1 MNNAE
6 LSEKIK
12 VYLKPAAAKA
22 KKFEDTV
29 AVSISLISET
39 NEDLYVAVR
48 EGKILVAPYPY
59 NDNGCAIEAAPEV
72 IDKVFSGA
80 LSFADA
86 LDKGFVKVKSGDV
99 AKFKALEVLVPAKKA
114 AAKAPAKKAAPAK
127 AAKPAAKP
135 AAPAAKAEV
144 KAPAAKPAAPAAKA
158 EVKAPAAKPAAP
170 AAKAE
175 VKAPAA
181 KPAAPAAKA
190 EVKAPAAKPAA
201 PAAKAEVKAAP
212 KAPAKPAAKATK
224 KK

>member
-135 AAPAAKAEV
+135 AAPAAK
-144 KAPAAKPAAPAAKA
+144 PAAPAAKA
-158 EVKAPAAKPAAP
+158 
-170 AAKAE
+170 
-175 VKAPAA
+175 
-181 KPAAPAAKA
+181 AAPAAKA

>member
-1 MNNAE
+1 MNNVE
-6 LSEKIK
+6 LSEK
-12 VYLKPAAAKA
+12 VMGYLKPAAAKA

-29 AVSISLISET
+29 AVSISLISEA

-59 NDNGCAIEAAPEV
+59 NDNGCAIEAAPEI

-99 AKFKALEVLVPAKKA
+99 AKFKALEVLVSAKKA
-114 AAKAPAKKAAPAK
+114 AKAPVKAAAAKKAEAKPAAKAPAKVEA
-127 AAKPAAKP
+127 
-135 AAPAAKAEV
+135 
-144 KAPAAKPAAPAAKA
+144 KAPAAKPEVKAAPKAPAKVEAKA
-158 EVKAPAAKPAAP
+158 PAKVEAKAPAKVEAKAPAAKP
-170 AAKAE
+170 
-175 VKAPAA
+175 
-181 KPAAPAAKA
+181 
-190 EVKAPAAKPAA
+190 
-201 PAAKAEVKAAP
+201 EVKAAP

>member
-135 AAPAAKAEV
+135 AAPAAKPA
-144 KAPAAKPAAPAAKA
+144 APAAKAAAPAAKA

-190 EVKAPAAKPAA
+190 D
-201 PAAKAEVKAAP
+201 VKAAP
-212 KAPAKPAAKATK
+212 KAPAKLAAKATK

>member
-6 LSEKIK
+6 LSEK
-12 VYLKPAAAKA
+12 VMGYLKPAAAKA

-29 AVSISLISET
+29 AVSISLISEA

-59 NDNGCAIEAAPEV
+59 NDNGCAIEAAPEI

-114 AAKAPAKKAAPAK
+114 AKAPAKKAE
-127 AAKPAAKP
+127 AKPAAK
-135 AAPAAKAEV
+135 AAAKVEAKPEV
-144 KAPAAKPAAPAAKA
+144 KAPAKAEAKPAAKV
-158 EVKAPAAKPAAP
+158 EAKP
-170 AAKAE
+170 E
-175 VKAPAA
+175 V
-181 KPAAPAAKA
+181 
-190 EVKAPAAKPAA
+190 
-201 PAAKAEVKAAP
+201 
-212 KAPAKPAAKATK
+212 KAPAKPAAKAPAKATKPAKNSK

>member
-6 LSEKIK
+6 LSEK
-12 VYLKPAAAKA
+12 VMGYLKPAAAKA

-29 AVSISLISET
+29 AVSISLISEA

-59 NDNGCAIEAAPEV
+59 NDNGCAIEAAPEI
-72 IDKVFSGA
+72 IDKIFSGA
-80 LSFADA
+80 LSFTDA
-86 LDKGFVKVKSGDV
+86 LDKGFIKVKSGDV

-114 AAKAPAKKAAPAK
+114 VAKAPAKKAAPAK
-127 AAKPAAKP
+127 
-135 AAPAAKAEV
+135 
-144 KAPAAKPAAPAAKA
+144 
-158 EVKAPAAKPAAP
+158 
-170 AAKAE
+170 
-175 VKAPAA
+175 
-181 KPAAPAAKA
+181 
-190 EVKAPAAKPAA
+190 AAKPAA

>member
-6 LSEKIK
+6 LSEK
-12 VYLKPAAAKA
+12 VMGYLKPAAAKA

-29 AVSISLISET
+29 AVSISLISEA

-59 NDNGCAIEAAPEV
+59 NDNGCAIEAAPEI
-72 IDKVFSGA
+72 IDKIFSGA

-114 AAKAPAKKAAPAK
+114 AKAPAKKAEAKPEVKAAPAK
-127 AAKPAAKP
+127 AEAKPAAKV
-135 AAPAAKAEV
+135 E
-144 KAPAAKPAAPAAKA
+144 AKP
-158 EVKAPAAKPAAP
+158 EV
-170 AAKAE
+170 
-175 VKAPAA
+175 
-181 KPAAPAAKA
+181 
-190 EVKAPAAKPAA
+190 
-201 PAAKAEVKAAP
+201 
-212 KAPAKPAAKATK
+212 KAPAKPAAKAPAKAAKPAKNSK

>member
-6 LSEKIK
+6 LSEK
-12 VYLKPAAAKA
+12 VMGYLKPAAAKA

-29 AVSISLISET
+29 AVSISLISEA

-59 NDNGCAIEAAPEV
+59 NDNGCAIEAAPDV

-114 AAKAPAKKAAPAK
+114 AKAPEKKAE
-127 AAKPAAKP
+127 AKPAAKV
-135 AAPAAKAEV
+135 E
-144 KAPAAKPAAPAAKA
+144 
-158 EVKAPAAKPAAP
+158 
-170 AAKAE
+170 
-175 VKAPAA
+175 
-181 KPAAPAAKA
+181 
-190 EVKAPAAKPAA
+190 
-201 PAAKAEVKAAP
+201 AKAEVKAAP
-212 KAPAKPAAKATK
+212 AKAEVKAAPAKAEAKPAAKVEAKPAVKAPAKPAAKAAKNTK

>member
-12 VYLKPAAAKA
+12 AYLKPAAAKA

-48 EGKILVAPYPY
+48 EGKILVAPYAY
-59 NDNGCAIEAAPEV
+59 IDNGCAVEAAPEI

-80 LSFADA
+80 LSFAEA
-86 LDKGFVKVKSGDV
+86 LDKGFVKVKSGDI

-114 AAKAPAKKAAPAK
+114 AAKAPAKAPAK
-127 AAKPAAKP
+127 AAKPAAKAETK
-135 AAPAAKAEV
+135 AAPKAEV
-144 KAPAAKPAAPAAKA
+144 KAAPAPVAKPAAPVAKPAAPAAKPAAPAAKA
-158 EVKAPAAKPAAP
+158 
-170 AAKAE
+170 
-175 VKAPAA
+175 
-181 KPAAPAAKA
+181 
-190 EVKAPAAKPAA
+190 
-201 PAAKAEVKAAP
+201 
-212 KAPAKPAAKATK
+212 PAKPAVKANK

>member
-59 NDNGCAIEAAPEV
+59 NDNGCAIEAAPEI

-114 AAKAPAKKAAPAK
+114 AAKAPAKKAA
-127 AAKPAAKP
+127 AKPAAK
-135 AAPAAKAEV
+135 APAKKAE
-144 KAPAAKPAAPAAKA
+144 A
-158 EVKAPAAKPAAP
+158 KAPAAKPAAP

-212 KAPAKPAAKATK
+212 KAPAKPTAKANK

>member
-135 AAPAAKAEV
+135 AAPAAK
-144 KAPAAKPAAPAAKA
+144 PAAPAAKA
-158 EVKAPAAKPAAP
+158 AAP

>member
-6 LSEKIK
+6 LSEK
-12 VYLKPAAAKA
+12 VMGYLKPAASKA

-29 AVSISLISET
+29 AVSISLISEA

-59 NDNGCAIEAAPEV
+59 NDNGCAIEAAPEI

-99 AKFKALEVLVPAKKA
+99 AKFKALEVLVPTKKA
-114 AAKAPAKKAAPAK
+114 AAKSPAKKAAPAK
-127 AAKPAAKP
+127 KAEAKPAAKAPAKAAAPAKVEAKAPVKAEAKPAAPAKVEAKAPVKAEAKPAVPAKVEAKAPAKPAAKP
-135 AAPAAKAEV
+135 AAKAAKN
-144 KAPAAKPAAPAAKA
+144 
-158 EVKAPAAKPAAP
+158 
-170 AAKAE
+170 
-175 VKAPAA
+175 
-181 KPAAPAAKA
+181 
-190 EVKAPAAKPAA
+190 
-201 PAAKAEVKAAP
+201 
-212 KAPAKPAAKATK
+212 TK

>member
-12 VYLKPAAAKA
+12 AYLKPAAAKA

-48 EGKILVAPYPY
+48 EGKILVAPYAY
-59 NDNGCAIEAAPEV
+59 IDNGCAVEAAPEI

-114 AAKAPAKKAAPAK
+114 AAKAPAKKAVPAKAPAK
-127 AAKPAAKP
+127 AAAKPAAKAETKAAPKAEVKAAPAPVAKPAAPAAKTEVKAAPAPSAKP
-135 AAPAAKAEV
+135 AAPAAKA
-144 KAPAAKPAAPAAKA
+144 
-158 EVKAPAAKPAAP
+158 
-170 AAKAE
+170 
-175 VKAPAA
+175 
-181 KPAAPAAKA
+181 
-190 EVKAPAAKPAA
+190 
-201 PAAKAEVKAAP
+201 
-212 KAPAKPAAKATK
+212 PAKPAVKANK

>member
-6 LSEKIK
+6 LSEK
-12 VYLKPAAAKA
+12 VMGYLKPAAAKA

-29 AVSISLISET
+29 AVSISLISEA

-59 NDNGCAIEAAPEV
+59 NDNGCAIEAAPEI

-86 LDKGFVKVKSGDV
+86 LNKGFVKVKSGDV

-114 AAKAPAKKAAPAK
+114 AAQAPAKKAAPAK
-127 AAKPAAKP
+127 AP
-135 AAPAAKAEV
+135 AKAE
-144 KAPAAKPAAPAAKA
+144 
-158 EVKAPAAKPAAP
+158 
-170 AAKAE
+170 
-175 VKAPAA
+175 
-181 KPAAPAAKA
+181 
-190 EVKAPAAKPAA
+190 
-201 PAAKAEVKAAP
+201 AKAEVKAAP
-212 KAPAKPAAKATK
+212 AKAEAKPAAKVEAKPAVKAPAKPAAKAAKNTK

>member
-59 NDNGCAIEAAPEV
+59 NDNGCAIEAAPEI

-114 AAKAPAKKAAPAK
+114 AAKAPAKKAA
-127 AAKPAAKP
+127 AKPAAK
-135 AAPAAKAEV
+135 APAKKAE
-144 KAPAAKPAAPAAKA
+144 A
-158 EVKAPAAKPAAP
+158 
-170 AAKAE
+170 
-175 VKAPAA
+175 
-181 KPAAPAAKA
+181 
-190 EVKAPAAKPAA
+190 KAPAAKPAA

-212 KAPAKPAAKATK
+212 KAPAKPAAKANK

>member
-12 VYLKPAAAKA
+12 AYLKPAAAKA

-48 EGKILVAPYPY
+48 EGKILVAPYAY
-59 NDNGCAIEAAPEV
+59 IDNGCAVEAAPEI

-99 AKFKALEVLVPAKKA
+99 AKFKALEVLIPAKKEV
-114 AAKAPAKKAAPAK
+114 AKAPAKKAAPAK
-127 AAKPAAKP
+127 APAKAAAKPAAKAETKAAP
-135 AAPAAKAEV
+135 KAEVKVAPAAKTEV
-144 KAPAAKPAAPAAKA
+144 KAAPAPVAKPAAPAAKPAAPAAKA
-158 EVKAPAAKPAAP
+158 
-170 AAKAE
+170 
-175 VKAPAA
+175 
-181 KPAAPAAKA
+181 
-190 EVKAPAAKPAA
+190 
-201 PAAKAEVKAAP
+201 
-212 KAPAKPAAKATK
+212 PAKPAVKANK

>member
-6 LSEKIK
+6 LSEK
-12 VYLKPAAAKA
+12 VMGYLKPAASKA

-29 AVSISLISET
+29 AVSISLISEA

-59 NDNGCAIEAAPEV
+59 NDNGCAIEAAPEI

-99 AKFKALEVLVPAKKA
+99 AKFKALEVLVPTKKA
-114 AAKAPAKKAAPAK
+114 AAKAPAKKAEAKPAAKAPAK
-127 AAKPAAKP
+127 AAAPAKVEAKAPVKAEAKPAAPAKVEAKAPVKAEAKPAAPAKVEAKAPAKPAAKP
-135 AAPAAKAEV
+135 AAKAAKN
-144 KAPAAKPAAPAAKA
+144 
-158 EVKAPAAKPAAP
+158 
-170 AAKAE
+170 
-175 VKAPAA
+175 
-181 KPAAPAAKA
+181 
-190 EVKAPAAKPAA
+190 
-201 PAAKAEVKAAP
+201 
-212 KAPAKPAAKATK
+212 TK

>member
-6 LSEKIK
+6 LSEK
-12 VYLKPAAAKA
+12 VMGYLKPAAAKA

-29 AVSISLISET
+29 AVSISLISEA

-59 NDNGCAIEAAPEV
+59 NDNGCAIEAAPEI
-72 IDKVFSGA
+72 IDKIFSGA

-114 AAKAPAKKAAPAK
+114 AKAPAKKAEAKPEVKAAPAK
-127 AAKPAAKP
+127 AEAKPAAKV
-135 AAPAAKAEV
+135 E
-144 KAPAAKPAAPAAKA
+144 AKP
-158 EVKAPAAKPAAP
+158 EV
-170 AAKAE
+170 
-175 VKAPAA
+175 
-181 KPAAPAAKA
+181 
-190 EVKAPAAKPAA
+190 
-201 PAAKAEVKAAP
+201 
-212 KAPAKPAAKATK
+212 KAPAKPAAKAPAKATKPAKNSK

>member
-6 LSEKIK
+6 LSEK
-12 VYLKPAAAKA
+12 VMGYLKPAAAKA

-29 AVSISLISET
+29 AVSISLISEA

-59 NDNGCAIEAAPEV
+59 NDNGCAIEAAPEI
-72 IDKVFSGA
+72 IDKIFSGA

-114 AAKAPAKKAAPAK
+114 AKAPAKKAETKPEVKAAPAK
-127 AAKPAAKP
+127 AEAKPAAKV
-135 AAPAAKAEV
+135 E
-144 KAPAAKPAAPAAKA
+144 AKP
-158 EVKAPAAKPAAP
+158 EV
-170 AAKAE
+170 
-175 VKAPAA
+175 
-181 KPAAPAAKA
+181 
-190 EVKAPAAKPAA
+190 
-201 PAAKAEVKAAP
+201 
-212 KAPAKPAAKATK
+212 KAPAKPAAKAPAKAAKPAKNSK

>member
-59 NDNGCAIEAAPEV
+59 NDNGCAIEAAPEI

-114 AAKAPAKKAAPAK
+114 AAKAPAKKAA
-127 AAKPAAKP
+127 AKPAAK
-135 AAPAAKAEV
+135 APAKKAEA

-201 PAAKAEVKAAP
+201 PAAKAEVKTAP
-212 KAPAKPAAKATK
+212 KAPAKPAAKANK